1 MNLKLNRMLNL
12 SSLMLLKVIRLGE
25 GPFTLAL
32 ECRGVLVQHGGEKVS
47 EQRML
52 SPWQVKD
59 QHSAG
64 L

>member
-25 GPFTLAL
+25 ESFTLAL
-32 ECRGVLVQHGGEKVS
+32 ECRGVLVHDGGKKVS

-52 SPWQVKD
+52 SP
-59 QHSAG
+59 
-64 L
+64 